1 MGVRERQFPRA
12 VHHLRHSRVVTRH
25 RADEHFRLRP
35 RPPRSRKGPRG
46 GSFLRRIMAEINVAG
61 ASPGVRSRRGNH
73 PIARGAAAAAF
84 AQERLG
90 PRSRRVVVKSRL
102 VIFTPR
108 SAEAVQAHLRYI
120 AREGV
125 VRDSERGV
133 TYDAHDDGVDLAA
146 FEQRGRGDRH
156 QFRFIVAPE
165 DAAELKDLRGFTR
178 ELMAQM
184 EVDLGT
190 RLDWVAVDHWD
201 TDNSHTHVVLRGRH
215 EAGHDLVIAREYIT
229 HGMRHRASQLAS
241 DWLGP
246 RSELEIARSTAREVG
261 QGRWTSLDRA
271 LVSAARDG
279 VVDLSERAPTA
290 QQDVRGLLLIGRLRR
305 LEEMGLAED
314 LSRGRWKLRPDVE
327 RTLRAAGERHDIVRA
342 MQRAFS
348 GQQRDLSVFDP
359 RRADTTIVGRI
370 AGKGMSDDFHDRP
383 YLIVDGLDGR
393 GHYIALGSGASLDE
407 WPGGG
412 IVAVQS
418 ARQRMVDRNVVGLLE
433 NGIYRTEDHLR
444 RLRARRAPDDNPAD
458 IVARHVRR
466 LEALRRAGIVERFA
480 EGVWRVPQD
489 LVERGRTYDGRRLGE
504 ASVHLRSHL
513 PIDRQVTALGA
524 TWLDEQLIN
533 GQASRDGAGF
543 TGDVMRAVAARK
555 EFLVE
560 NGLGRQEG
568 QRFVPVKNLLDT
580 LRARE
585 LDKVGAELAAKRKL
599 AYRRCPNE
607 GRISGVYRRSVM
619 LASGRFAMLDDSIG
633 FSLVPWRPVIDK
645 RIGQTVSASVQG
657 SRITWTFG
665 RNRGLS
671 IGA

>member
-1 MGVRERQFPRA
+1 M
-12 VHHLRHSRVVTRH
+12 VTRH
-25 RADEHFRLRP
+25 RADEHFRVRP
-35 RPPRSRKGPRG
+35 RPPRSRNGPRS

-61 ASPGVRSRRGNH
+61 ASPRVRSRRGNH
-73 PIARGAAAAAF
+73 PIGRGATAAAF

-90 PRSRRVVVKSRL
+90 PRSRRVVVKSRM
-102 VIFTPR
+102 VILTPR

-125 VRDSERGV
+125 MRDSERGV

-165 DAAELKDLRGFTR
+165 DAAELEDLQGFTR

-201 TDNSHTHVVLRGRH
+201 TDNPHSHVVLGGRH
-215 EAGHDLVIAREYIT
+215 EGGHDLVIAREYIT
-229 HGMRHRASQLAS
+229 HGMRHRASQLAT

-261 QGRWTSLDRA
+261 QERWTSLDRA

-290 QQDVRGLLLIGRLRR
+290 KQHARGLLLIGRLRR

-314 LSRGRWKLRPDVE
+314 LSRDRWRLRPDVE

-342 MQRAFS
+342 MQRAFT
-348 GQQRDLSVFDP
+348 GQQRELAVFDAS
-359 RRADTTIVGRI
+359 RADSPLFGRI
-370 AGKGMSDDFHDRP
+370 AGVGTMDDFHEGQ
-383 YLIVDGLDGR
+383 YLVVDGLDGR
-393 GHYIALGSGASLDE
+393 GHYVALSSGASLHE
-407 WPGGG
+407 WPVGGV
-412 IVAVQS
+412 VAVQG
-418 ARQRMVDRNVVGLLE
+418 ARQRAVDRNVVGLRE

-444 RLRARRAPDDNPAD
+444 RLRAPPVPNNSPDD

-466 LEALRRAGIVERFA
+466 LEALRRAGIVERLA
-480 EGVWRVPQD
+480 EGVWRVPED
-489 LVERGRTYDGRRLGE
+489 LIERGRTYDARRLAE
-504 ASVHLRSHL
+504 ANVQLRSHL

-524 TWLDEQLIN
+524 TWLDEQLVN
-533 GQASRDGAGF
+533 GRALHGGAGF
-543 TGDVMRAVAARK
+543 PGDVMRAVAARK

-568 QRFVPVKNLLDT
+568 QRFVPVKNLLET
-580 LRARE
+580 LRAHE
-585 LDKVGAELAAKRKL
+585 LDLAGAELAAKHNR
-599 AYRRCPNE
+599 AYRPCPKE
-607 GRISGVYRRSVM
+607 GRISGVYRRSVA
-619 LASGRFAMLDDSIG
+619 LASGRFAMLDAHR
-633 FSLVPWRPVIDK
+633 L
-645 RIGQTVSASVQG
+645 Q
-657 SRITWTFG
+657 SRALAAPH
-665 RNRGLS
+665 R
-671 IGA
+671 